1 MDKNLTKYPDT
12 LAYRSVIESLNKRG
26 VSVEDIAKI
35 TFDNQKKYIKGLTM
49 GMAISSVDRVMHKR
63 EVMNNAMV
71 AFALD
76 DMANNNALPQPLNT
90 IVREDMGVFGTD
102 ELLAVGISF
111 LSGTIGITNFGYIDK
126 IKQGI
131 VKDLDTRKNE
141 VTTFSDDI
149 VGAIAS
155 EAGARLA
162 HKYE

>member
-1 MDKNLTKYPDT
+1 MDKNRIKYPDT
-12 LAYRSVIESLNKRG
+12 LAYRSVVESLNSRG
-26 VSVEDIAKI
+26 ISIEDIAKI
-35 TFDNQKKYIKGLTM
+35 TFDNQSSYVEGLTM

-63 EVMNNAMV
+63 EVLNNAMV
-71 AFALD
+71 GFALD
-76 DMANNNALPQPLNT
+76 DMANEGKLPEPLQT
-90 IVREDMGVFGTD
+90 IVSNDIGVFGTD

-111 LSGTIGITNFGYIDK
+111 LSGMIGVTNFGYIDK

-131 VKDLDTRKNE
+131 IKELDTRNNE

-162 HKYE
+162 HKDA